1 MPPSFRAYPKV
12 DPVFFAPSMRGAAQ
26 TDVGL
31 RRQYNEDQVG
41 VFPELGLA
49 LVADGMGGS
58 SSGDIAAEWVL
69 DTVPECWA
77 QQREAPWSEETIR
90 GGYPLQIALE
100 LANLRILDGASSDP
114 RFTGIGAAAAA
125 LAEVPGG
132 ALLAHVGDCRI
143 YRLRGGVLELMTR
156 DHSLLNEYYD
166 HFPEGLDQEQLDRLP
181 RNVITRALGM
191 KPGCS
196 PEIRF
201 EPLLPG
207 DRYLLCSDGLHSM
220 VEDPRIEAIFAEE
233 SDLTRA
239 CARLVE
245 AANEAGGEDNIAVA
259 LVGW

>member
-1 MPPSFRAYPKV
+1 MTQPFRAYSKV
-12 DPVFFAPSMRGAAQ
+12 EPVFLAPSMRGAAQ

-31 RRQYNEDQVG
+31 RRQYNEDRVG

-69 DTVPECWA
+69 DTVTECWA
-77 QQREAPWSEETIR
+77 QQREASWSEETMR
-90 GGYPLQIALE
+90 GGYPLRIALE
-100 LANLRILDGASSDP
+100 LANLRILDGASSDL
-114 RFTGIGAAAAA
+114 RFTGIGAAAVA

-132 ALLAHVGDCRI
+132 VLLAHVGDCRI

-156 DHSLLNEYYD
+156 DHSLINEYYD
-166 HFPEGLDQEQLDRLP
+166 HFPEGLDQEQIDRLP

-196 PEIRF
+196 PELRF

-207 DRYLLCSDGLHSM
+207 DRYLLCSDGLHGM
-220 VEDPRIEAIFAEE
+220 VEDLKIEAICAGE
-233 SDLTRA
+233 SDFTRA